1 MDILAREDPDG
12 INLEKVL
19 DKKTGKVKNVL
30 TGSRFSPAQIEAINN
45 SPAILPTMKQSAA
58 RWSEAI
64 DKGDILNVTYY
75 AATRKVK
82 NLVTGRQ
89 RSKYSSRI
97 KKTNRNV
104 APYTVEM
111 NEYGNLFGK
120 LIDWTALTNDIVA
133 LASKKKLSPWGN
145 NPRAFIDD
153 FRAYLTNLATG
164 GRETSIAKFGEAKAD
179 FLHNTMQ
186 KKDRGGVDSKYIRT
200 FRFDRMDGIT
210 PTGERARMTPEVWDL
225 SKRRWMPD
233 TGEAVQ
239 HTPRDAI
246 NGKAE
251 AGTVLPAMTVIT
263 PELAARFMPDVNDP
277 GYASIKGKMAF
288 PMLADRMKVGEY
300 VGRSGKVHEL
310 RGGPDHVDIAD
321 NLGVVAWA
329 VEGGNVATQLQTAIN
344 KTDGVGLVVLQ
355 SEQAVSGN
363 RTFGD
368 IMIDELRYDASHR
381 KKTAIDTRIREV
393 VKILKSKKN
402 KKTGKLDYPM
412 LQDVSIKNLDD
423 LAAAHPDM
431 SFDLRGDMFRRIAS
445 ETHGKTGGIFWRDV
459 MRKVTDYQNKDGYRS
474 GDIVKAIQFEKGD
487 SIVDPKDVG
496 TPAHPSYALAV
507 KGRSLGNIKGRL
519 SAFQVF
525 RDAFN
530 TMGKEKP
537 GRGVSSEGKVGA
549 NAYRSMQMRS
559 LTDPIFRQKVGS
571 KSLDVKSYDKPLE
584 FKADSGPKRAE
595 LAKRSEINKKLGAR
609 HMPDNAAYMKA
620 AKKGD
625 TSTAQRMVDQA
636 AKAAGYTIG
645 PVYHGSP
652 NKAFNTFAKN
662 NPREHDFSVST
673 GEATHFS
680 TNKETAEGYS
690 WVEGVDGQVR
700 EGEVREFY
708 LRGKVRPSTETEVGV
723 INAMDKDAYM
733 AEGVDILS
741 DSFSGET
748 EFAVFDSK
756 NIKLTNAV
764 TRDNAGNVIPLSERF
779 QSSSDDIR
787 YMPDVGGQ
795 DALGMFSAAERATVN
810 LKQERGSA
818 SQMLAMIKKSGVK
831 QEELAELGLDQFLEG
846 NRKVT
851 KDEIIDH
858 LVENQITVEET
869 VLGGKD
875 FSPAGEIREVSV
887 GEAKQLLNESVPLHY
902 WREEN
907 GSAIAIDHMM
917 QLSPH
922 ALENHTDAGYLIRT
936 GGVDVGGRPDANY
949 VNPAMQQRQV
959 ATKHASY
966 VEPGAV
972 EGSYRELLLRLPKE
986 RTTSARLNKLAQD
999 EYGKPWDELLESQ
1012 QLDLTDETGNP
1023 NVYQGGHYGEHPNVL
1038 AHVRFNDRVSD
1049 HGKTLNIEEIQSDL
1063 HQEGRKKGYR
1073 DNKAHAR
1080 LSEELKVAKSE
1091 YEKVAAEW
1099 HEALKSG
1106 GGFDMRGRK
1115 AEAAGRVRRAEEA
1128 LESIG
1133 QVPDFPF
1140 KTSWH
1145 ELAMK
1150 RMIRYAVD
1158 NGYDAIS
1165 WTKGETQAKRYD
1177 LSKHISEVHYSERN
1191 TLKAYDHA
1199 GKIVIEETGVT
1210 SEKLPDYIGKEAADK
1225 LLALPERNLSE
1236 PWTGMRSLT
1245 GQDLKV
1251 GGEFH
1256 KNLYD
1261 RKLVRMKTWKKLGLK
1276 VGEGEL
1282 SAVKVS
1288 KYPSMTLTAI
1298 DPKVGKSFPAHIV
1311 RLSPE
1316 VKAKVLDGGLARFMP
1331 DAAAP
1336 NTLKN
1341 QLGWSLIKGQG
1352 NKWRVYKPNG
1362 TLAGI
1367 AATKASAE
1375 RMFRTKYKRELR
1387 KADK

>member
-1 MDILAREDPDG
+1 
-12 INLEKVL
+12 
-19 DKKTGKVKNVL
+19 
-30 TGSRFSPAQIEAINN
+30 
-45 SPAILPTMKQSAA
+45 
-58 RWSEAI
+58 
-64 DKGDILNVTYY
+64 
-75 AATRKVK
+75 
-82 NLVTGRQ
+82 
-89 RSKYSSRI
+89 
-97 KKTNRNV
+97 
-104 APYTVEM
+104 
-111 NEYGNLFGK
+111 
-120 LIDWTALTNDIVA
+120 
-133 LASKKKLSPWGN
+133 
-145 NPRAFIDD
+145 
-153 FRAYLTNLATG
+153 
-164 GRETSIAKFGEAKAD
+164 
-179 FLHNTMQ
+179 
-186 KKDRGGVDSKYIRT
+186 
-200 FRFDRMDGIT
+200 
-210 PTGERARMTPEVWDL
+210 
-225 SKRRWMPD
+225 
-233 TGEAVQ
+233 
-239 HTPRDAI
+239 
-246 NGKAE
+246 
-251 AGTVLPAMTVIT
+251 
-263 PELAARFMPDVNDP
+263 
-277 GYASIKGKMAF
+277 
-288 PMLADRMKVGEY
+288 MLADRMKVGEN

-310 RGGPDHVDIAD
+310 RGGPAHVDIAD

-519 SAFQVF
+519 SAYQVF

-559 LTDPIFRQKVGS
+559 LTDPIFRQKVGG

-595 LAKRSEINKKLGAR
+595 LAKRSEINKELGAR
-609 HMPDNAAYMKA
+609 YMPDNAAYMKA

-625 TSTAQRMVDQA
+625 TDTAQRMVDQA
-636 AKAAGYTIG
+636 AKAAGYEI
-645 PVYHGSP
+645 
-652 NKAFNTFAKN
+652 A
-662 NPREHDFSVST
+662 
-673 GEATHFS
+673 ATHRTSTDDITQFDHSIAQDRLGRNMGLGLGRGKFYFS
-680 TNKETAEGYS
+680 GRHDGWVNPDNPVNVEAHLKVLNPISEKAYKAIVAE
-690 WVEGVDGQVR
+690 EGGVKDMGDLPGRSRERDAAIAKADAKVKAMGHDGIVQAFRDSDGQIV
-700 EGEVREFY
+700 EYGQ
-708 LRGKVRPSTETEVGV
+708 
-723 INAMDKDAYM
+723 I
-733 AEGVDILS
+733 
-741 DSFSGET
+741 
-748 EFAVFDSK
+748 AVFDS
-756 NIKLTNAV
+756 NQIKSADPI
-764 TRDNAGNVIPLSERF
+764 TRDNAGNIIPLSERF
-779 QSSSDDIR
+779 QSSSADIR

-810 LKQERGSA
+810 LKQETGSA
-818 SQMLAMIKKSGVK
+818 SQMLAMIKKGGVK

-858 LVENQITVEET
+858 LVENQVTVEET
-869 VLGGKD
+869 VLGDVDPSGRYTVRPESEAYND
-875 FSPAGEIREVSV
+875 STLTDSFVVWDNINNEQVGRTHYGETTAQAEV
-887 GEAKQLLNESVPLHY
+887 KRL
-902 WREEN
+902 
-907 GSAIAIDHMM
+907 
-917 QLSPH
+917 
-922 ALENHTDAGYLIRT
+922 
-936 GGVDVGGRPDANY
+936 GGDDPRNL
-949 VNPAMQQRQV
+949 
-959 ATKHASY
+959 TKHSSY

-999 EYGKPWDELLESQ
+999 EYGLPWDELLESQ

-1023 NVYQGGHYGEHPNVL
+1023 NVYQGGHYGGEYPNTL
-1038 AHVRFNDRVSD
+1038 AHIRFNDRVSD
-1049 HGKTLNIEEIQSDL
+1049 HGKTLNIEEIQSDW

-1073 DNKAHAR
+1073 EPAKISPLEQQVKELKSEEAR
-1080 LSEELKVAKSE
+1080 LTREVEETGSQEVRDRLGEV
-1091 YEKVAAEW
+1091 YRNRLAAE
-1099 HEALKSG
+1099 
-1106 GGFDMRGRK
+1106 
-1115 AEAAGRVRRAEEA
+1115 RVLNQA
-1128 LESIG
+1128 S
-1133 QVPDFPF
+1133 QTTVPDAPF

-1165 WTKGETQAKRYD
+1165 WTKGETQFNRYGSQEIAWVRD
-1177 LSKHISEVHYSERN
+1177 GDGWKVKATEQRGGETGGIDIEGAARAEGLLREGGWGVANKSELRSIVEN
-1191 TLKAYDHA
+1191 TLMDRER
-1199 GKIVIEETGVT
+1199 GQWSRENF
-1210 SEKLPDYIGKEAADK
+1210 EKQVDK
-1225 LLALPERNLSE
+1225 LTDRTWERMQNEDAGTSLPRKE
-1236 PWTGMRSLT
+1236 GME
-1245 GQDLKV
+1245 G
-1251 GGEFH
+1251 F
-1256 KNLYD
+1256 YD
-1261 RKLVRMKTWKKLGLK
+1261 RMLPKIKTWKKLGLK
-1276 VGEGEL
+1276 VEEGY
-1282 SAVKVS
+1282 VKAGRQYHTVPQVAGGDGV
-1288 KYPSMTLTAI
+1288 YFLEGRGPDGL
-1298 DPKVGKSFPAHIV
+1298 V
-1311 RLSPE
+1311 RLPGTYETAAAAMDAAGRIGTDGVPTHTVRLTPE
-1316 VKAKVLDGGLARFMP
+1316 VKAKVLDSGLARFMP

-1336 NTLKN
+1336 NTEKN

-1352 NKWRVYKPNG
+1352 NKWRVYKPDG

-1387 KADK
+1387 KGDQSGTARFMPEGDRVHRDRLWEENTPLTDKRIGYARKYAAHPDATVKALTLIKKLAPKDAQVRLASSKEAFGDKRLNSDYIRIADDLDESTGVQIRVSDHPIGPNRSRDYIHIKHDAPDSEIASRVEKAIRIVEQFYYKEKNPTQGNE